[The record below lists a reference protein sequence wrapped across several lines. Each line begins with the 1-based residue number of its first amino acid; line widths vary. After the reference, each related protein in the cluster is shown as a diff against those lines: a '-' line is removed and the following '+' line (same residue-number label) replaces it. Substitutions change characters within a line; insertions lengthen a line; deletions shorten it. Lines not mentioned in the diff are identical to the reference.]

1 MFSKI
6 GELIF
11 ENEAVSK
18 TSDFKMGLEVEMH
31 RVDGTGKLSAEPYPA
46 AIGDQK
52 INPWIT
58 NDFLE
63 TMSEVVTPAASNAL
77 DAMHYLYSINTAL
90 RTALSP
96 GEFLWPLSMP
106 PKLTPERIKLAQAGP
121 EKERYFKEW
130 LKRHRVAEGA
140 PCGAHI
146 NLSIDQRLIKMVYQ
160 KMPER
165 FQDEIAVKNYLY
177 TIVAQGFVRYR
188 WLLTYLF
195 GASPIAEA
203 NYFEKGKELT
213 QPVRSLRQ
221 SRQYGFGSSFSADYT
236 DLDSYIE
243 VIERAVS
250 KKEIYTAAQFHG
262 PVRFKGATDLK
273 KLRTEGI
280 AYLELRMLDLD
291 PTSYV
296 GIRTGTLRFIR
307 LLASY
312 FIMSPALNKNEVKDA
327 LKVAEQRNELVAL
340 EDPTKPSQLTEV
352 ATALIEHLKV
362 YIDLIQAGPE
372 YQELIEDMEYRV
384 KIPMNTPSARLVR
397 HIEAGSLANYAL
409 QRAKGYQK
417 SALLALHPFR
427 DFEDQAKLSAEEL
440 KAKLFRG
447 SWEPQCQGNES

>member
-31 RVDGTGKLSAEPYPA
+31 RVDGTGNLSEEPYPA

-106 PKLTPERIKLAQAGP
+106 PKLTPERIKIAQAGS

-130 LKRHRVAEGA
+130 LKHHRVAEGA

-146 NLSIDQRLIKMVYQ
+146 NLSIDERLITMVYQ

-165 FQDEIAVKNYLY
+165 FADEKEVRNYLY

-195 GASPIAEA
+195 GASPIAEG
-203 NYFEKGKELT
+203 NYFETGKELT
-213 QPVRSLRQ
+213 RPVRSLRQ
-221 SRQYGFGSSFSADYT
+221 SREYGFGSKFTPDYT
-236 DLDSYIE
+236 DLEHYVQ
-243 VIERAVS
+243 VIERAVA

-262 PVRFKGATDLK
+262 PVRFKGATELK
-273 KLRTEGI
+273 QLQKEGI

-312 FIMSPALNKNEVKDA
+312 FIMSPALNKNEVFDA
-327 LKVAEQRNELVAL
+327 LEVAERRNELVAL
-340 EDPTKPSQLTEV
+340 EDPTKPSQLAEA

-397 HIEAGSLANYAL
+397 NIKDGSLTEYAL
-409 QRAKGYQK
+409 KRAKGYQK

-427 DFEDQAKLSAEEL
+427 DFEDHAKLSANEL

-447 SWEPQCQGNES
+447 SWEPQHREEI